1 MMSGLSATAD
11 LVPATAADG
20 SAVLAAVLGGQPSVL
35 TDDFEA
41 LLVEGSGLDDGT
53 DATADPVSVP
63 DPWLALA
70 RAPETEPP
78 AGDMPLLQDGAVA
91 APGLMQAL
99 EARAVDTVAPDR
111 TTSDAPV
118 DTVAMQRLS
127 TIVSL
132 PAHTWDSATSGLV
145 PARRDRAS
153 GFAASWCEGTGRAHA
168 GRAPVRPSIE
178 CGTWGAVEPKH
189 EFRDDARV
197 ADLRPARVR

>member
-70 RAPETEPP
+70 RAPETEPRLATCHCCRTARWP
-78 AGDMPLLQDGAVA
+78 HRALCRRWKHVQSTLSHRTGRQATHRSIPSQCNAFPPSFRCRHTHMGQRNQRTCTGA
-91 APGLMQAL
+91 
-99 EARAVDTVAPDR
+99 ARSSKRFCRKLVRRNRSRPCWPRAC
-111 TTSDAPV
+111 
-118 DTVAMQRLS
+118 S
-127 TIVSL
+127 TI
-132 PAHTWDSATSGLV
+132 D
-145 PARRDRAS
+145 
-153 GFAASWCEGTGRAHA
+153 
-168 GRAPVRPSIE
+168 
-178 CGTWGAVEPKH
+178 
-189 EFRDDARV
+189 
-197 ADLRPARVR
+197 RVRYLGRC